1 MQIDAVLNQLG
12 YKSNDAL
19 REQMN
24 KIIENTNEFEK
35 IEKHIFEL
43 HKSLEIDNSYVA
55 MSNTEDYLKIKLE
68 AKSQSNKD
76 EALNKVNHFSDKY
89 KIDVQK
95 VDGKDTFYIK
105 GFNK

>member
-1 MQIDAVLNQLG
+1 MHIDAVLHQLG

-19 REQMN
+19 REQMD
-24 KIIENTNEFEK
+24 KIIINTKGFDK

-55 MSNTEDYLKIKLE
+55 MSNSEDYLKIKLE
-68 AKSQSNKD
+68 PKNDGNKED
-76 EALNKVNHFSDKY
+76 ALNKIDHFSDKY
-89 KIDVQK
+89 KVELEK

-105 GFNK
+105 GFKK